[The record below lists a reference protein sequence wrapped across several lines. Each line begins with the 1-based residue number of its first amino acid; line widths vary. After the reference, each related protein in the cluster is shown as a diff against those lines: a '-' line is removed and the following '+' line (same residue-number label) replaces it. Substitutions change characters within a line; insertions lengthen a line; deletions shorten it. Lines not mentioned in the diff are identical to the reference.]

1 MGIVNECFGKELCTI
16 LGLDATKVSRISI
29 EVEADD
35 IVRVNVQTYL
45 LLKEAEMLATLIRTE
60 YKLVRTDKE
69 PEIVPE

>member
-1 MGIVNECFGKELCTI
+1 
-16 LGLDATKVSRISI
+16 VSRISI